1 MNALRPLENLLNSFF
16 PPIYF
21 TFLHY
26 TKYTFPEHLISLEM
40 KHSHIALCS
49 WFHPTAYTYLP
60 KLHVKFTSNTDREPC
75 LSSHFPPTQGYKSGQ
90 YQSCISEFCCTG
102 RLEEDVLSVTSIYNH
117 VMHRSSSE
125 QYLDAIHLQHLTN
138 LLHHDP
144 NSELISFT
152 DLASSA
158 EPPTN
163 IKGKRKHLTLLKS
176 KAIC

>member
-1 MNALRPLENLLNSFF
+1 
-16 PPIYF
+16 
-21 TFLHY
+21 
-26 TKYTFPEHLISLEM
+26 M

-60 KLHVKFTSNTDREPC
+60 KLHVKSTSNADREPY
-75 LSSHFPPTQGYKSGQ
+75 LSSHFPPRQGYKSGQ

-117 VMHRSSSE
+117 VMHTSSSE

-176 KAIC
+176 RAIC